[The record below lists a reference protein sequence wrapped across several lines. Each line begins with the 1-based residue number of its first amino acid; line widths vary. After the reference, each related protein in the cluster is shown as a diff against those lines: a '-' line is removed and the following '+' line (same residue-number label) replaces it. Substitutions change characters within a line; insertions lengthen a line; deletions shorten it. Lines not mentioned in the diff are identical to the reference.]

1 MTAQSFVPDGTTL
14 SARLRRIHQITLGT
28 TLAIIASVILVAGFA
43 TNLFVQ
49 RASAEVQARVLADN
63 ASASLLFGDQRSA
76 RTLLQSLHH
85 SPDVLVAAIYDK
97 DGQTFA
103 DYRTGDSAV
112 PPEIHSLDA
121 RTTLGLGALHV
132 EHPITQ
138 DGQTL
143 GVLYLRV
150 DMMPLY
156 LRMLGYALITLLGA
170 ALALATAT
178 WLLRRLNASILHP
191 LAALS
196 ELMGRI
202 ASRDD
207 YSVRAAPSGIA
218 ELDALAHGFNAMLG
232 QIQERDVRLA
242 RHRDHLEDEV
252 AARTA
257 ELVRARDVAEAAS
270 QAKSEFL
277 ATMSHEIRTPMN
289 GVLGMTELL
298 LGSELDTE
306 QRHFAESVQ
315 TSGRHLLGVI
325 NDILDFSKIE
335 SGHLELEAA
344 DFDLG
349 ELIENSLDMFAQPA
363 EHKGLELAADLP
375 PEIRRRLRGD
385 AFRLSQV
392 IANLLNNAVKFT
404 DRGEV
409 VVRAALLRETSEE
422 CDIRFAVE
430 DTGIGIA
437 LEAQERIFEHF
448 AQADGSTTRQYG
460 GTGLGLAICK
470 HLVRLMGGRIGVDS
484 RPGDGARFWFELT
497 LLKASS
503 SGSSDAALPCLDGA
517 RILVVDDNATNR
529 EILERQ
535 LPLWN
540 LSVASAENG
549 PQALARMTEACESG
563 HPFDLAILDMNMPGM
578 DGLQLAH
585 AIKAQPRLAHTR
597 LIVLSSSYTGSN
609 DRARAGILHCV
620 NKPIREAEL
629 YRVLD
634 SSLRGRPSITS
645 GHPPSPTPAVAELF
659 EGKVLL
665 AEDNPVNQRVAR
677 AMLAKLGLQV
687 EVAGDGG
694 EAVRLAQGRHFD
706 IILMDC
712 HMPVMDGYEATAAIR
727 RGETSPDRV
736 PIIAL
741 TANVMEG
748 NRDKCLATGMDDF
761 LAKPYK
767 LEQLRAAVGRWLR
780 PLAATPQDAHIAA
793 GAGAP
798 AATTAINTA
807 FLDQFRELD
816 PSGGTELIRSIL
828 QVYLDTSGEGIERV
842 ERATGDG
849 DAESLRQAAHG
860 LKSSSANVGAEHL
873 SAVLKL
879 LEQHGQDGK
888 LDAARSLLEPLR
900 AEYSLVTGEIR
911 RLLAEVA

>member
-1 MTAQSFVPDGTTL
+1 MTAQPLVPDGTTL

-43 TNLFVQ
+43 TNLLVQ

-63 ASASLLFGDQRSA
+63 ASASLLFGDHRSA

-85 SPDVLVAAIYDK
+85 SPDVLGAAIYDR
-97 DGQTFA
+97 DGQAFA
-103 DYRTGDSAV
+103 DYRTGDKPLPSTAD
-112 PPEIHSLDA
+112 SLDA
-121 RTTLGLGALHV
+121 RTTLGLGALRV

-143 GVLYLRV
+143 GVLHLRV

-156 LRMLGYALITLLGA
+156 LRMLGYALVTLLGA

-191 LAALS
+191 LASLS
-196 ELMGRI
+196 ALMGRI
-202 ASRDD
+202 ASQDD

-242 RHRDHLEDEV
+242 RHRDHLEEEV

-257 ELVRARDVAEAAS
+257 ELVRAKDIAEAAS

-298 LGSELDTE
+298 LSSELDTE

-335 SGHLELEAA
+335 SGHLELEVA

-349 ELIENSLDMFAQPA
+349 ELIENTLDMFAQPA
-363 EHKGLELAADLP
+363 EQKGLELAADLP
-375 PEIRRRLRGD
+375 PDIRRRLRGD

-404 DRGEV
+404 HHGEV
-409 VVRAALLRETSEE
+409 VVRTELLRETAEE

-460 GTGLGLAICK
+460 GTGLGLAICR
-470 HLVRLMGGRIGVDS
+470 HLVQLMGGHIGVDS
-484 RPGDGARFWFELT
+484 RPGHGARFWLELR
-497 LLKASS
+497 LPKASS
-503 SGSSDAALPCLDGA
+503 QGSSEDNLPSLEGA

-535 LPLWN
+535 LPVWN
-540 LSVASAENG
+540 LRVTSAADG
-549 PQALARMTEACESG
+549 PQALARMAEACEAG
-563 HPFDLAILDMNMPGM
+563 QPFDLAILDMNMPGM
-578 DGLQLAH
+578 NGLQLAH
-585 AIKAQPRLAHTR
+585 AIKAQPRLAPTR
-597 LIVLSSSYTGSN
+597 LIVLSSSYTGSS

-620 NKPIREAEL
+620 NKPIRQAEL
-629 YRVLD
+629 HRVLD
-634 SSLRGRPSITS
+634 SSLRDRPSIANTQ
-645 GHPPSPTPAVAELF
+645 PADPKPSTEVIF
-659 EGKVLL
+659 HGKVLL
-665 AEDNPVNQRVAR
+665 AEDNAVNQRVAS

-687 EVAGDGG
+687 EVAGDGR
-694 EAVRLAQGRHFD
+694 EAVALAQAQTFD

-712 HMPVMDGYEATAAIR
+712 HMPEMDGYEATAAIR
-727 RGETSPDRV
+727 QGANSAARV
-736 PIIAL
+736 PIVAL

-748 NRDKCLATGMDDF
+748 NRDKCLAIGMDDF

-767 LEQLRAAVGRWLR
+767 LEQLRTVLGRWLR
-780 PLAATPQDAHIAA
+780 AVAETPPRAHTTASARAPEAATAV
-793 GAGAP
+793 
-798 AATTAINTA
+798 NTA

-828 QVYLDTSGEGIERV
+828 QVYLDTSGDGIDRV
-842 ERATGDG
+842 ERATGEG
-849 DAESLRQAAHG
+849 DAETLRQAAHS
-860 LKSSSANVGAEHL
+860 LKSSSANVGAEPL
-873 SAVLKL
+873 SALCKL
-879 LEQHGQDGK
+879 LEQLGRDGNVGE
-888 LDAARSLLEPLR
+888 ARSLLDQLR

-911 RLLAEVA
+911 RLLAEVG